1 MTAIVSK
8 QIRVNNAGNFRDD
21 VGTDSTYLYIGRSQA
36 WPSSDTAIATPVD
49 TVFDKNNVHQNMI
62 ALKKVA
68 QSDVSHCITR
78 YNWLSGTT
86 YVAYDDQLD
95 TLSTSQYYVIT
106 DELNVY
112 KCLQAGTGASVV
124 KPTGQTTNAANAV
137 ESDGYVWK
145 FMATLSGTQATKFLT
160 NSFVP
165 VNIITSNDGSLQFD
179 VQTNAQNGSIHR
191 VKISAGGSG
200 YTSTPTVTITGDGS
214 SATAAAT
221 VVGGVVTGITMSN
234 IGTGYNQAV
243 VTITGGGG
251 TGATARAIISPPG
264 GHGANMAD
272 ELGAFFVMCNIN
284 LDSDEGSGDFPID
297 NDFRQLGLIRN
308 PFNFGTTTAATAS
321 TLQATRSLV
330 YGSLAGGSFAVDEI
344 ITGGTSG
351 AKAYV
356 TSIDTGTSTIRY
368 HQDDTTG
375 FGTFQSSETISNVS
389 SVTATISS
397 LGNPEV
403 EKFSGEV
410 LYIENRSAV
419 ARANSQIEDI
429 KLVLEF

>member
-1 MTAIVSK
+1 MVAIVSK
-8 QIRVNNAGNFRDD
+8 QIRVNNAGNFLAD
-21 VGTDSTYLYIGRSQA
+21 VGTDSTYLYIGRSQQ

-49 TVFDKNNVHQNMI
+49 TVADKNNVHQNMI

-86 YVAYDDQLD
+86 YIAYDDQLSS
-95 TLSTSQYYVIT
+95 LGSSQYYVIT
-106 DELNVY
+106 DELNIY
-112 KCLQAGTGASVV
+112 KCLQAGAGASVV
-124 KPTGQTTNAANAV
+124 KPTGQTVNAANAI

-145 FMATLSGTQATKFLT
+145 FMYTLSGTQATKFLT
-160 NSFVP
+160 NSFIP
-165 VNIITSNDGSLQFD
+165 VNILPTDDGSLQFD
-179 VQTNAQNGSIHR
+179 VQTGAQNGSIHR
-191 VKISAGGSG
+191 VLVTAGGSG
-200 YTSTPTVTITGDGS
+200 YTSTPTVTITGNGS

-221 VVGGVVTGITMSN
+221 VVGGVVTAISMSN
-234 IGTGYNQAV
+234 IGSGYNEALV
-243 VTITGGGG
+243 AITGGGG
-251 TGATARAIISPPG
+251 TGAVARAIISPPG
-264 GHGANMAD
+264 GHGANAAD
-272 ELGAFFVMCNIN
+272 ELGAFFMMCNVN
-284 LDSDEGSGDFPID
+284 LDSAEGSGDFPID

-308 PFNFGTTTAATAS
+308 PFNYGTTTKATAS

-330 YGSLAGGSFAVDEI
+330 YASLAGGAFAVDQI

-351 AKAYV
+351 AQAYI
-356 TSIDTGTSTIRY
+356 TSIDVGTNTVRY
-368 HQDDTTG
+368 HQDESTG
-375 FGTFQSSETISNVS
+375 YGVFQTSETISNAS

-403 EKFSGEV
+403 AKFTGEV

>member
-1 MTAIVSK
+1 
-8 QIRVNNAGNFRDD
+8 
-21 VGTDSTYLYIGRSQA
+21 
-36 WPSSDTAIATPVD
+36 
-49 TVFDKNNVHQNMI
+49 
-62 ALKKVA
+62 
-68 QSDVSHCITR
+68 
-78 YNWLSGTT
+78 
-86 YVAYDDQLD
+86 
-95 TLSTSQYYVIT
+95 
-106 DELNVY
+106 
-112 KCLQAGTGASVV
+112 
-124 KPTGQTTNAANAV
+124 
-137 ESDGYVWK
+137 
-145 FMATLSGTQATKFLT
+145 
-160 NSFVP
+160 
-165 VNIITSNDGSLQFD
+165 
-179 VQTNAQNGSIHR
+179 
-191 VKISAGGSG
+191 
-200 YTSTPTVTITGDGS
+200 
-214 SATAAAT
+214 
-221 VVGGVVTGITMSN
+221 MSN

-389 SVTATISS
+389 SVTASISS

>member
-1 MTAIVSK
+1 MVAIVSK
-8 QIRVNNAGNFRDD
+8 QIRVNNAGNFLAD
-21 VGTDSTYLYIGRSQA
+21 VGTDSTYLYIGRSQQ

-49 TVFDKNNVHQNMI
+49 TVADKNNVHQNMI

-86 YVAYDDQLD
+86 YIAYDDQLSS
-95 TLSTSQYYVIT
+95 LGSSQYYVIT
-106 DELNVY
+106 DELNIY
-112 KCLQAGTGASVV
+112 KCLQAGAGASVV
-124 KPTGQTTNAANAV
+124 KPTGQTVNAANAV

-145 FMATLSGTQATKFLT
+145 FMYTLSGTQATKFLT

-165 VNIITSNDGSLQFD
+165 VNILPTDDGSLQFD
-179 VQTNAQNGSIHR
+179 VQTGAQNGSIHR
-191 VKISAGGSG
+191 ILVTGGGSG
-200 YTSTPTVTITGDGS
+200 YTSTPTVTITGNGS

-221 VVGGVVTGITMSN
+221 VVGGVVTAISMSN
-234 IGTGYNQAV
+234 IGSGYNEALV
-243 VTITGGGG
+243 AITGGGG
-251 TGATARAIISPPG
+251 TGAVARAIISPPG
-264 GHGANMAD
+264 GHGANAAD
-272 ELGAFFVMCNIN
+272 ELGAFFMMCNVN
-284 LDSDEGSGDFPID
+284 LDSAEGSGDFPID

-308 PFNFGTTTAATAS
+308 PFNYGTTTKATAS

-330 YGSLAGGSFAVDEI
+330 YASLAGGAFAVDQV

-351 AKAYV
+351 AQAYI
-356 TSIDTGTSTIRY
+356 TSIDVGTNTVRY
-368 HQDDTTG
+368 HQDESTG
-375 FGTFQSSETISNVS
+375 YGVFQASETISNAS

-397 LGNPEV
+397 LANPEV
-403 EKFSGEV
+403 AKFTGEV

>member
-330 YGSLAGGSFAVDEI
+330 YASLAGGSFAVDEI

>member
-1 MTAIVSK
+1 MVAIVSK
-8 QIRVNNAGNFRDD
+8 QIRVNNAGNFLAD
-21 VGTDSTYLYIGRSQA
+21 VGTDSTYLYIGRSQQ

-49 TVFDKNNVHQNMI
+49 TVADKNNVHQNMI

-86 YVAYDDQLD
+86 YIAYDDQLSS
-95 TLSTSQYYVIT
+95 LGSSQYYVIT
-106 DELNVY
+106 DELNIY
-112 KCLQAGTGASVV
+112 KCLQAGAGASVV
-124 KPTGQTTNAANAV
+124 KPTGQTVNAANAV

-145 FMATLSGTQATKFLT
+145 FMYTLSGTQATKFLT
-160 NSFVP
+160 NSFIP
-165 VNIITSNDGSLQFD
+165 VNILPTDDGSLQFD
-179 VQTNAQNGSIHR
+179 VQTGAQNGSIHR
-191 VKISAGGSG
+191 VLVTAGGSG
-200 YTSTPTVTITGDGS
+200 YTSTPTVTITGNGS

-221 VVGGVVTGITMSN
+221 VVGGVVTAISMSN
-234 IGTGYNQAV
+234 IGSGYNEALV
-243 VTITGGGG
+243 AITGGGG
-251 TGATARAIISPPG
+251 TGAVARAIISPPG
-264 GHGANMAD
+264 GHGANAAD
-272 ELGAFFVMCNIN
+272 ELGAFFMMCNVN
-284 LDSDEGSGDFPID
+284 LDSAEGSGDFPVD

-308 PFNFGTTTAATAS
+308 PFNYGTTTKATAS

-330 YGSLAGGSFAVDEI
+330 YASLAGGAFAVDQI

-351 AKAYV
+351 AQAYI
-356 TSIDTGTSTIRY
+356 TSIDVGTNTVRY
-368 HQDDTTG
+368 HQDESTG
-375 FGTFQSSETISNVS
+375 YGVFQASETISNAS

-403 EKFSGEV
+403 AKFTGEV

>member
-1 MTAIVSK
+1 MVAIVSK

-21 VGTDSTYLYIGRSQA
+21 VGTDSTYLYIGRSHQ

-68 QSDVSHCITR
+68 QSDVSHSITR

-86 YVAYDDQLD
+86 YIPYDDQLS

-112 KCLQAGTGASVV
+112 KCLDAGAGASVV
-124 KPTGQTTNAANAV
+124 KPTGQVTNAANSV

-165 VNIITSNDGSLQFD
+165 VNVITSNDGSLQYD

-191 VKISAGGSG
+191 IKLISGGSG
-200 YTSTPTVTITGDGS
+200 YTSTPTVTVTGNGS

-221 VVGGVVTGITMSN
+221 VVGGVVTAITMSN
-234 IGTGYNQAV
+234 IGTNYDEALIAV
-243 VTITGGGG
+243 TGGGG
-251 TGATARAIISPPG
+251 TGATGRAIISPPG

-272 ELGAFFVMCNIN
+272 ELGAFFIMCNIN
-284 LDSDEGSGDFPID
+284 LDSAEGSGDFPID
-297 NDFRQLGLIRN
+297 NDFRQLGLLRN
-308 PFNFGTTTAATAS
+308 PFNYGTTVNATAS
-321 TLQATRSLV
+321 TLQATRSIV
-330 YGSLAGGSFAVDEI
+330 YGSLAGGAFAVDEI

-351 AKAYV
+351 TKAYI

-368 HQDDTTG
+368 HQDATTG
-375 FGTFQSSETISNVS
+375 YGVFQASETISNPGA
-389 SVTATISS
+389 VTATVSS

>member
-1 MTAIVSK
+1 MVAIVSK

-21 VGTDSTYLYIGRSQA
+21 VGTDSTYLYIGRSHA

-68 QSDVSHCITR
+68 QSDVSHSITR

-86 YVAYDDQLD
+86 YVPYDDQLS

-112 KCLQAGTGASVV
+112 KCLDAGAGASVV

-165 VNIITSNDGSLQFD
+165 VNVITSNDGSLQYD

-191 VKISAGGSG
+191 IKLIGGGSG
-200 YTSTPTVTITGDGS
+200 YTSTPTVTVTGNGS

-221 VVGGVVTGITMSN
+221 VVGGVVTAISMSN
-234 IGTGYNQAV
+234 IGTGYDEALV
-243 VTITGGGG
+243 AITGGGG

-272 ELGAFFVMCNIN
+272 ELGAFFIMCNIN
-284 LDSDEGSGDFPID
+284 LDSAEGSGDFPID
-297 NDFRQLGLIRN
+297 
-308 PFNFGTTTAATAS
+308 
-321 TLQATRSLV
+321 
-330 YGSLAGGSFAVDEI
+330 
-344 ITGGTSG
+344 IT
-351 AKAYV
+351 
-356 TSIDTGTSTIRY
+356 
-368 HQDDTTG
+368 QDPENQDTTVSNANILVRINNH
-375 FGTFQSSETISNVS
+375 FYRSGTGL
-389 SVTATISS
+389 A
-397 LGNPEV
+397 
-403 EKFSGEV
+403 
-410 LYIENRSAV
+410 
-419 ARANSQIEDI
+419 
-429 KLVLEF
+429 

>member
-8 QIRVNNAGNFRDD
+8 QIRVNNAGAFRDD
-21 VGTDSTYLYIGRSQA
+21 VGTDSTYLYIGRSHN

-86 YVAYDDQLD
+86 YVAYDDQLS

-160 NSFVP
+160 NSFIP
-165 VNIITSNDGSLQFD
+165 VNVITSNYGSLQYD

-191 VKISAGGSG
+191 IVVTSGGSN
-200 YTSTPTVTITGDGS
+200 YTSTPTVTITGNGS

-221 VVGGVVTGITMSN
+221 VVGGVVTAISMSN
-234 IGTGYNQAV
+234 IGTGYDEAL

-251 TGATARAIISPPG
+251 TGCTARAIISPPG

-272 ELGAFFVMCNIN
+272 ELGAFFIMCNIN

-308 PFNFGTTTAATAS
+308 PFNFGTTVNATAS
-321 TLQATRSLV
+321 TLQATRNLV
-330 YGSLAGGSFAVDEI
+330 YGSLAGGAFAPDEI

-351 AKAYV
+351 AQAYI
-356 TSIDTGTSTIRY
+356 TSIDVGTSTIRY
-368 HQDDTTG
+368 HQDATTG
-375 FGTFQSSETISNVS
+375 YGTFQGSEAISNAGA
-389 SVTATISS
+389 VTANISS

>member
-1 MTAIVSK
+1 MVAIVSK
-8 QIRVNNAGNFRDD
+8 QIRVNNAGNFLAD
-21 VGTDSTYLYIGRSQA
+21 VGTDSTYLYIGRSQQ

-49 TVFDKNNVHQNMI
+49 TVADKNNVHQNMI

-86 YVAYDDQLD
+86 YIAYDDQLSS
-95 TLSTSQYYVIT
+95 LGSSQYYVIT
-106 DELNVY
+106 DELNIY
-112 KCLQAGTGASVV
+112 KCLQAGAGASVV
-124 KPTGQTTNAANAV
+124 KPTGQTVNAANAV

-145 FMATLSGTQATKFLT
+145 FMYTLSGTQATKFLT
-160 NSFVP
+160 NSFIP
-165 VNIITSNDGSLQFD
+165 VNILPTDDGSLQFD
-179 VQTNAQNGSIHR
+179 VQTGAQNGSIHR
-191 VKISAGGSG
+191 VLITAGGSG
-200 YTSTPTVTITGDGS
+200 YTSTPTVTITGNGS

-221 VVGGVVTGITMSN
+221 VVGGVVTAISMSN
-234 IGTGYNQAV
+234 IGSGYNEALV
-243 VTITGGGG
+243 AITGGGG
-251 TGATARAIISPPG
+251 TGAVARAIISPPG
-264 GHGANMAD
+264 GHGANAAD
-272 ELGAFFVMCNIN
+272 ELGAFFMMCNVN
-284 LDSDEGSGDFPID
+284 LDSAEGSGDFPVD

-308 PFNFGTTTAATAS
+308 PFNYGTTTKATAS

-330 YGSLAGGSFAVDEI
+330 YASLAGGAFAVDQI

-351 AKAYV
+351 AQAYI
-356 TSIDTGTSTIRY
+356 TSIDVGTNTVRY
-368 HQDDTTG
+368 HQDESTG
-375 FGTFQSSETISNVS
+375 YGVFQASETISNAS

-403 EKFSGEV
+403 AKFTGEV

>member
-1 MTAIVSK
+1 MVAIISK
-8 QIRVNNAGNFRDD
+8 QIRVNNAENFRSDI
-21 VGTDSTYLYIGRSQA
+21 GTNSTYLYIGRSHP
-36 WPSSDTAIATPVD
+36 WPNSDTTIATPVD
-49 TVFDKNNVHQNMI
+49 TVADKNNVHQNMI
-62 ALKKVA
+62 ALKKIA
-68 QSDVSHCITR
+68 QSDVTHSITR

-86 YVAYDDQLD
+86 YVAYDDQLA
-95 TLSTSQYYVIT
+95 SMGTSQYYVIT

-112 KCLQAGTGASVV
+112 KCLQAGSGASVV
-124 KPTGQTTNAANAV
+124 KPTGQLTTAANSV

-145 FMATLSGTQATKFLT
+145 FMYALSGTQATKFLT
-160 NSFVP
+160 NSFIP
-165 VNIITSNDGSLQFD
+165 VNVLTSDDGSLQWQ

-191 VKISAGGSG
+191 VVVTAGGSG
-200 YTSTPTVTITGDGS
+200 YTSNPTVTITGNGA

-221 VVGGVVTGITMSN
+221 VVGGAVTSISMSN
-234 IGTGYNQAV
+234 IGSGYDEAI

-264 GHGANMAD
+264 GHGSNAAD
-272 ELGAFFVMCNIN
+272 ELQGFFIMANVN

-297 NDFRQLGLIRN
+297 NDYRQLGLIRN
-308 PFNFGTTTAATAS
+308 PYDYGTTTVSTAS
-321 TLQATRSLV
+321 TLQATRSV
-330 YGSLAGGSFAVDEI
+330 TTGAPTGGAFAVDET

-351 AKAYV
+351 AQAYI
-356 TSIDTGTSTIRY
+356 TSIDAINNVIRY
-368 HQDDTTG
+368 HQDAATG
-375 FGTFQSSETISNVS
+375 YGTFQNAETISNGSGVS
-389 SVTATISS
+389 ATISA
-397 LGNPEV
+397 LGNPEM

>member
-21 VGTDSTYLYIGRSQA
+21 VGTDSTYLYIGRSHA

-330 YGSLAGGSFAVDEI
+330 YASLAGGSFAVDEI

>member
-1 MTAIVSK
+1 MVAIVSK

-21 VGTDSTYLYIGRSQA
+21 VGTDSTYLYIGRSHQ

-68 QSDVSHCITR
+68 QSDVSHSITR

-86 YVAYDDQLD
+86 YVPYDDQLS

-112 KCLQAGTGASVV
+112 KCLDAGAGASVV
-124 KPTGQTTNAANAV
+124 KPTGQVTNAANSV

-160 NSFVP
+160 NSFIP
-165 VNIITSNDGSLQFD
+165 VNIITTNDGSLQYD

-191 VKISAGGSG
+191 IKLISGGSG
-200 YTSTPTVTITGDGS
+200 YTSTPTVTVTGNGS

-221 VVGGVVTGITMSN
+221 VVGGVVTAITMSN
-234 IGTGYNQAV
+234 IGTNYDEALIAV
-243 VTITGGGG
+243 TGGGG
-251 TGATARAIISPPG
+251 TGATGRAIISPPG

-272 ELGAFFVMCNIN
+272 ELGAFFIMCNIN
-284 LDSDEGSGDFPID
+284 LDSAEGSGDFPID
-297 NDFRQLGLIRN
+297 NDFRQLGLLRN
-308 PFNFGTTTAATAS
+308 PFNFGTTTTATAS
-321 TLQATRSLV
+321 TLQATRSIV
-330 YGSLAGGSFAVDEI
+330 YGSLAGGAFAVDEI

-351 AKAYV
+351 TKAYI

-368 HQDDTTG
+368 HQDATTG
-375 FGTFQSSETISNVS
+375 YGVFQASETISNPGA
-389 SVTATISS
+389 VTATVSS